1 MTPYRYPLDK
11 TGTHP
16 DNLVVDEY
24 HSLANLTAKCI
35 APTYGNFYTQ
45 GVIIKDHATKR
56 VLRHGV
62 DYMFGEIQDILSERY
77 AKEICAYIVIVAPN
91 VTAVDLTYQA
101 LGGEYSYSMGS
112 LIDMLES
119 LQLDERPVKW
129 GSITDKPVD
138 FEPHSHWHKS
148 SDLYGME
155 YVVHSIERLR
165 NAVLMGDVAS
175 HDEIYRYIDRTSD
188 EIFAIIQTLRNDFEL
203 HKADKNNPHSV
214 TKAQVG
220 LGSVQNYGMATKAEA
235 EAGTVSTKY
244 TSPLTVAQAIDYQA
258 GVPLRAHIAR
268 VDNPHSV
275 TKAQVGLG
283 SVENYAIST
292 EAEARA
298 GTVNTKYMTPLRTSQ
313 AIFTQALTPLNSHLA
328 DKSNPHSVTKA
339 QVGLGSVENYGVST
353 QAEAEAGTISTKYMT
368 PLRTAQAITKQ
379 AVVPLNEHI
388 ANKSNPHAVT
398 KAQVGLGSVLN
409 YGVATRSDAEVGTSN
424 SLYMTPLRTAE
435 AIDYQAGA
443 PMRAHIARVDNPHN
457 VTKAQVG
464 LGSVQ
469 NYGIATKAEAETG
482 TSNAKYMTP
491 LRVSEA
497 ITKQVRTAYEAH
509 AANTSNPHSVTKAQ
523 VGLSVVENYPV
534 ASRQEAEGGT
544 ASNRYM
550 TPLLTAQAIEAI
562 VGDDFDLHIA
572 NIQNPHS
579 VTKAQVGLG
588 SVQNYGVAT
597 KVEAEE
603 GTLNSRYMTPLRV
616 LESIKKNAITS
627 PDFRT
632 SVTSLGTFTSVNGFL
647 LNQSAR
653 TGIVPHGTIGYAT
666 TASGTIIS
674 THTATESTHTNRNVF
689 VGSSPMVAGNEVASL
704 TVRATG
710 AGNENTAGIMF
721 DSSGRTT
728 KLALRNDGVLGIG
741 GGDSP
746 AWLWYLDGNGNC
758 VTAGDTSIF
767 SDPKLKENK
776 KIIVKPEDLI
786 EGLDCWSFDWKDLDH
801 NGPRRG
807 KSDIGFM
814 ADQVRNKLP
823 MFVNEQ
829 LGDDGV
835 TYSAVAYSKF
845 TPILVAIA
853 NNHQKEI
860 NELKA
865 KISAL
870 TNATL

>member
-1 MTPYRYPLDK
+1 MNTMTPYRYPLDK

-45 GVIIKDHATKR
+45 GVIIKDHTTKR

-91 VTAVDLTYQA
+91 VTAIDLTYQA

-119 LQLDERPVKW
+119 LQLDERPVRW

-188 EIFAIIQTLRNDFEL
+188 EILSIIQTLRNDFEL
-203 HKADKNNPHSV
+203 HKADKNNPHGV

-220 LGSVQNYGMATKAEA
+220 LGNVQNYGMATKAEA

-313 AIFTQALTPLNSHLA
+313 AIFTQALTPLNTHLS
-328 DKSNPHSVTKA
+328 DKSNPHAVTKA
-339 QVGLGSVENYGVST
+339 QVGLGSVENYGIST
-353 QAEAEAGTISTKYMT
+353 QAEAETGTVNNKYMT

-379 AVVPLNEHI
+379 AIVPLNAHI
-388 ANKSNPHAVT
+388 ADKANPHAVT

-409 YGVATRSDAEVGTSN
+409 YGVATRTDAEVGTSN
-424 SLYMTPLRTAE
+424 SLYMTPLRVAE
-435 AIDYQAGA
+435 AIDYQAGV
-443 PMRAHIARVDNPHN
+443 PMRAHIARVDNPHS

-464 LGSVQ
+464 LGSVE
-469 NYGIATKAEAETG
+469 NYGISTKVEAETG
-482 TSNAKYMTP
+482 TSNVKYMTP

-523 VGLSVVENYPV
+523 VGLSVVENYAV
-534 ASRQEAEGGT
+534 ATKAEAEAGT
-544 ASNRYM
+544 VTNKYM
-550 TPLLTAQAIEAI
+550 TPLRVAEAI
-562 VGDDFDLHIA
+562 SKQAGTLLDQHVADKT
-572 NIQNPHS
+572 NPHG

-588 SVQNYGVAT
+588 SVENYAIATVA
-597 KVEAEE
+597 EAQA
-603 GTLNSRYMTPLRV
+603 GTSNVKYMTPLRV
-616 LESIKKNAITS
+616 REGVNAAVDAGLYDNRFVRRDHAASGNIHVNT
-627 PDFRT
+627 T
-632 SVTSLGTFTSVNGFL
+632 TNIAYVHVNG
-647 LNQSAR
+647 
-653 TGIVPHGTIGYAT
+653 
-666 TASGTIIS
+666 
-674 THTATESTHTNRNVF
+674 
-689 VGSSPMVAGNEVASL
+689 
-704 TVRATG
+704 
-710 AGNENTAGIMF
+710 
-721 DSSGRTT
+721 
-728 KLALRNDGVLGIG
+728 
-741 GGDSP
+741 
-746 AWLWYLDGNGNC
+746 AWRQFWPP
-758 VTAGDTSIF
+758 V
-767 SDPKLKENK
+767 
-776 KIIVKPEDLI
+776 
-786 EGLDCWSFDWKDLDH
+786 W
-801 NGPRRG
+801 
-807 KSDIGFM
+807 
-814 ADQVRNKLP
+814 Q
-823 MFVNEQ
+823 
-829 LGDDGV
+829 
-835 TYSAVAYSKF
+835 
-845 TPILVAIA
+845 
-853 NNHQKEI
+853 
-860 NELKA
+860 
-865 KISAL
+865 
-870 TNATL
+870 